1 MATTIDTSLND
12 DIIVSKGLEAFKNS
26 LAPLGKFSTDY
37 PKEAV
42 NKGASLKVPL
52 IGSLTASDEEN
63 AYEKETGTL
72 GAVTVTMDG
81 YAKATVG
88 LTDRQFMESS
98 SASLNIFAG
107 QMGAAVATKVIE
119 GVFAKITKANY
130 PATLAATAG
139 MTMMQLLTLARSK
152 FGELKVPLTNRVYF
166 PSPSAYTALAEDS
179 SVQVASALAYGGT
192 EYVRDGVIPRLLG
205 FDLVES
211 TVLPASSAA
220 PNGFIVHPAAL
231 AVATRAVI
239 PSSNKEYLDQRTVT
253 DPDTGITM
261 SYRRHYAAGKGKH
274 FMTFEC
280 YYGAAVGLEDALVL
294 MPSIPAASGS

>member
-1 MATTIDTSLND
+1 MATTIDSKLND
-12 DIIVSKGLEAFKNS
+12 DIVVSKGLEAFKNF

-37 PKEAV
+37 SKEAV

-72 GAVTVTMDG
+72 GAVTVNLDG

-98 SASLNIFAG
+98 AASLSIFAG
-107 QMGAAVATKVIE
+107 QMGAAVAAKVIE
-119 GVFAKITKANY
+119 GVFSKITKANY
-130 PATLAATAG
+130 PSTLSATAG
-139 MTMMQLLTLARSK
+139 MSMMQLLSLARAK
-152 FGELKVPLTNRVYF
+152 FGDLKVPLNNRVYF
-166 PSPSAYTALAEDS
+166 PTPAAYMALAEDT

-192 EYVRDGVIPRLLG
+192 EYVRDGIIPRLLG

-211 TVLPASSAA
+211 TILPASSAA

-239 PSSNKEYLDQRTVT
+239 PSDPKGYLDCRTVT

-261 SYRRHYAAGKGKH
+261 SYRRHYASSAGKH

-280 YYGAAVGLEDALVL
+280 YYGSAVGLKDALIL
-294 MPSIPAASGS
+294 MPAIPADSGS

>member
-1 MATTIDTSLND
+1 MATSIDSKLND

-37 PKEAV
+37 SKEAV

-107 QMGAAVATKVIE
+107 QMGHAVATKVIE

-139 MTMMQLLTLARSK
+139 MSMMQLLALARAK
-152 FGELKVPLTNRVYF
+152 FGDLKVPLTNRVYF
-166 PSPSAYTALAEDS
+166 PSPSAYMALAEDS

-211 TVLPASSAA
+211 TVLP
-220 PNGFIVHPAAL
+220 V
-231 AVATRAVI
+231 
-239 PSSNKEYLDQRTVT
+239 
-253 DPDTGITM
+253 
-261 SYRRHYAAGKGKH
+261 SYTHLTLPTNSR
-274 FMTFEC
+274 
-280 YYGAAVGLEDALVL
+280 V
-294 MPSIPAASGS
+294 

>member
-1 MATTIDTSLND
+1 MATTIDTKLND

-37 PKEAV
+37 SKEAV

-98 SASLNIFAG
+98 AASLNIFAG
-107 QMGAAVATKVIE
+107 QMGHAVATKVIE

-139 MTMMQLLTLARSK
+139 MSMMQLLALARAK
-152 FGELKVPLTNRVYF
+152 FGELKVPLANRVYF
-166 PSPSAYTALAEDS
+166 PSPAAFIALAEDS
-179 SVQVASALAYGGT
+179 TVQVRPRWPTAGRSTSETASFRACWGLTWWNQPSFRPAPPLPTALSST
-192 EYVRDGVIPRLLG
+192 PPPLPSPRG
-205 FDLVES
+205 RWS
-211 TVLPASSAA
+211 RPPTRNIWTSA
-220 PNGFIVHPAAL
+220 PSRTR
-231 AVATRAVI
+231 TRAS
-239 PSSNKEYLDQRTVT
+239 PCPTAA
-253 DPDTGITM
+253 ITPPA
-261 SYRRHYAAGKGKH
+261 RA
-274 FMTFEC
+274 
-280 YYGAAVGLEDALVL
+280 
-294 MPSIPAASGS
+294 SIT

>member
-1 MATTIDTSLND
+1 MATSIDSKLND

-37 PKEAV
+37 SKEAV

-107 QMGAAVATKVIE
+107 QMGHASRQKLL
-119 GVFAKITKANY
+119 KAY
-130 PATLAATAG
+130 L
-139 MTMMQLLTLARSK
+139 RK
-152 FGELKVPLTNRVYF
+152 
-166 PSPSAYTALAEDS
+166 SPRRT
-179 SVQVASALAYGGT
+179 
-192 EYVRDGVIPRLLG
+192 IPPRWRRR
-205 FDLVES
+205 
-211 TVLPASSAA
+211 
-220 PNGFIVHPAAL
+220 
-231 AVATRAVI
+231 RAC
-239 PSSNKEYLDQRTVT
+239 P
-253 DPDTGITM
+253 
-261 SYRRHYAAGKGKH
+261 
-274 FMTFEC
+274 
-280 YYGAAVGLEDALVL
+280 
-294 MPSIPAASGS
+294 